1 MKKWTYLSILLMLAG
16 AILFLFPSAREYYYN
31 LKQERLLR
39 EAEQASTMSLKYE
52 NEQLSRLF
60 QEEQSANHT
69 QLLAAKEQE
78 AAAVPVSAAPSPPSE
93 PAAVSPVE
101 KKQKTIAILAIDK
114 IKLKLPVLEGATQDN
129 MKYAAAHLTG
139 TAKIGDPGN
148 AAIAAHRG
156 RSKGRLFN
164 QLNELE
170 EGDTITLETNG
181 NQFNY
186 TVIGTALVMPD
197 DITVLAGN
205 DEDEILTLITCDPV
219 VNPTHRLIV
228 KAKRAS

>member
-1 MKKWTYLSILLMLAG
+1 MKKWSSLSFLLILSGVML
-16 AILFLFPSAREYYYN
+16 LLFPSIKEYYYN
-31 LKQERLLR
+31 LEQNRLLR
-39 EAEQASTMSLKYE
+39 QAEQASTMNLEYE
-52 NEQLSRLF
+52 NEQLSLLF
-60 QEEQSANHT
+60 QEEQSASQAQT
-69 QLLAAKEQE
+69 LAVKEQE
-78 AAAVPVSAAPSPPSE
+78 TSAIPVPAAPSPSPG
-93 PAAVSPVE
+93 PAATPTAQE
-101 KKQKTIAILAIDK
+101 RQKATAILTIDK

-129 MKYAAAHLTG
+129 MRYAAAHLTG
-139 TAKIGDPGN
+139 TAAIGKPGN

-170 EGDTITLETNG
+170 EGDTIKLETNG
-181 NQFNY
+181 NKFSY
-186 TVIGTALVMPD
+186 TVIGTAKVKPD

-205 DEDEILTLITCDPV
+205 DEDEVLTLITCDPV